1 MADLYPI
8 HAAGI
13 LASPSVAPAISSSA
27 GVLLN
32 GAYVVAYAYVNV
44 NGKTKISPLA
54 LIALDDDEQID
65 VSAITPLPAGA
76 TSVDWFI
83 SEEPNST
90 VLRFIANNSGGAFSI
105 NAVPDPEAEPPPVQN
120 STGGTG
126 IRINKYLKH
135 VKRLDEITLV
145 SEFEDK
151 GADFNRFAADCPQR
165 WTLQYTNKTE
175 VHKQLIVDFYME
187 HGIDLSFDFQEPR
200 GVPFV
205 RGEPGALVQGVCFEE
220 PPDVSEHTVLWHQTL
235 TVKLIK
241 RPA

>member
-8 HAAGI
+8 HALGI
-13 LASPSVAPAISSSA
+13 LASPSTAPVLSSSTGA
-27 GVLLN
+27 LTN
-32 GAYVVAYAYVNV
+32 GAYLVAYAYVNA
-44 NGKTKISPLA
+44 NGKTQIGPYG
-54 LIALDDDEQID
+54 LIAIEDDEQID
-65 VSAITPLPAGA
+65 VAAVTPLPAGA

-83 SEEPNST
+83 SEAPNST
-90 VLRFIANNSGGAFSI
+90 TLRFIANNSGTAFSI
-105 NAVPDPEAEPPPVQN
+105 NTLPELEAVLPPSRN

-135 VKRLDEITLV
+135 VKRLEEITLI

-151 GADFNRFAADCPQR
+151 GADFNRFAPDCPQR

-175 VHKQLIVDFYME
+175 LQKQIIIDFYLA
-187 HGIDLSFDFQEPR
+187 HGIDISFDFQEPR

-205 RGEPGALVQGVCFEE
+205 RGEPGELVQGVCFEE
-220 PPDVSEHTVLWHQTL
+220 PPEVSEHSVVWRQTL